1 MSDLGDRVS
10 MLKNITKGIQDEV
23 HSQHTILDNM
33 GVDMSGARNMLGGTV
48 DRLGKVME
56 NASNKKILT
65 ITGGIVVAFLLL
77 YFFSGDDNP
86 AGPSG
91 NGPAE
96 LSCDW
101 EEHKLLTGS

>member
-1 MSDLGDRVS
+1 MERENDRSMSDLGDRVS

-77 YFFSGDDNP
+77 YFVFRR
-86 AGPSG
+86 
-91 NGPAE
+91 
-96 LSCDW
+96 
-101 EEHKLLTGS
+101 